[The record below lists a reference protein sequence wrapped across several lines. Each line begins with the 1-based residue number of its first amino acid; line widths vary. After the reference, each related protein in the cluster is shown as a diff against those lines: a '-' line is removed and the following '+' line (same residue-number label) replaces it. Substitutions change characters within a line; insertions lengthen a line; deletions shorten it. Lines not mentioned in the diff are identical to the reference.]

1 MFVGVGVGVGWG
13 AGERKG
19 LLTTACHECPTAQ
32 QTAYLKLLDFGVNTL
47 DSLAIEEISHEL
59 FMIATQL
66 L

>member
-1 MFVGVGVGVGWG
+1 MGGG

-19 LLTTACHECPTAQ
+19 LLTTACHECLTAQ
-32 QTAYLKLLDFGVNTL
+32 QTAYLSLLDFGVNSL

>member
-1 MFVGVGVGVGWG
+1 MLCLWEWGWGGG

-19 LLTTACHECPTAQ
+19 LLTTARHECPTAQ
-32 QTAYLKLLDFGVNTL
+32 QTAYLKLLDFGVNSL